1 MMDTATADFM
11 PVLSPGRHR
20 SARRGACFMEYA
32 SYLAGMRWSDHPS
45 CTHPTLAALARLVN
59 DLSSDGARS
68 KLAVHVS
75 SVIGLTGSD
84 PRVPVIL
91 STLAASSALPVAS
104 QTRQRALATA
114 LVRCELLLAAWEG
127 PEIERARMRI
137 RVAFLMAPGTEQW
150 ARMFMDG
157 STIRMSS
164 ISVSEEAILR
174 TSVIGIA
181 DACVEDSDE
190 RLARLLTQAIEEC
203 AELLAPSSSDG
214 AAPADA
220 KTADERREM
229 TRRELANA

>member
-1 MMDTATADFM
+1 MMDAAAADFM
-11 PVLSPGRHR
+11 PVLSSGRHR

-32 SYLAGMRWSDHPS
+32 SFLAGLRWSDHPA
-45 CTHPTLAALARLVN
+45 CTHPTLASLARLVN
-59 DLSSDGARS
+59 DLSTDSARS

-84 PRVPVIL
+84 PRIPVLL
-91 STLAASSALPVAS
+91 STLAASSALPIAS

-137 RVAFLMAPGTEQW
+137 RVAFLMTPGTEQW
-150 ARMFMDG
+150 ARDFMAG
-157 STIRMSS
+157 TSLPKMSS
-164 ISVSEEAILR
+164 MSVSEEAILR

-190 RLARLLTQAIEEC
+190 RLARLLTQAIEET
-203 AELLAPSSSDG
+203 AGVLAPKRESV
-214 AAPADA
+214 DA
-220 KTADERREM
+220 KTAEHERDVSGRI
-229 TRRELANA
+229 LAKA

>member
-1 MMDTATADFM
+1 MMDAAAADFM
-11 PVLSPGRHR
+11 PVLSSGRHR

-32 SYLAGMRWSDHPS
+32 SYLAGLRWSDHPA

-59 DLSSDGARS
+59 DLSTDNARS

-84 PRVPVIL
+84 PRIPVLL
-91 STLAASSALPVAS
+91 STLAASSALPIAS

-114 LVRCELLLAAWEG
+114 LVRCELLLARWEG

-150 ARMFMDG
+150 ARDFMG
-157 STIRMSS
+157 GTTLSKMSS

-181 DACVEDSDE
+181 DACVPDSDE
-190 RLARLLTQAIEEC
+190 RLASLLLQAIEEC
-203 AELLAPSSSDG
+203 VGVLSPAPLETTRERVLAG
-214 AAPADA
+214 A
-220 KTADERREM
+220 
-229 TRRELANA
+229 